1 MRAIFSSGS
10 VCAAGCM
17 VAEGKLVK
25 GCGVRV
31 VHKGKTVYVGK
42 LDSLRRVKEVVKEVT
57 ERFPLEFFPSELID
71 HITCVSILLFVQ
83 ERKFRI

>member
-10 VCAAGCM
+10 GRAAGCM

-31 VHKGKTVYVGK
+31 VHKGKTVYIGK
-42 LDSLRRVKEVVKEVT
+42 LDLLRRVKEVVKEVT
-57 ERFPLEFFPSELID
+57 ERFPLEVSPSELID
-71 HITCVSILLFVQ
+71 HIIGVSILLFIQ